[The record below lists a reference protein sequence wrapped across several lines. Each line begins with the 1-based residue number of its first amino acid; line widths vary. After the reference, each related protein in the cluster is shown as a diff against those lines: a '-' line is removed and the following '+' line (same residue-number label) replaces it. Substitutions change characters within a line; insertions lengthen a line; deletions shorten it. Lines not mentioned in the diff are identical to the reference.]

1 MTQEQYLK
9 NLMPPSHRADVI
21 LDTDAY
27 NEVDDQ
33 FAIAYLL
40 RSEKLNPVG
49 ICAAPFLNEKSSSA
63 EDGMQKS
70 HAEIL
75 KLLKLMNREEVVPHV
90 YRGSDRFMRDETD
103 AVDSPAARFIAASAA
118 QYSAEH
124 PLYVVAIGAITNVA
138 AAVLLAPEAMR
149 ENTVIVWLGGHALD
163 WAGQNREFNLRQ
175 DIAAARVV
183 FDCGAPMVLL
193 PCNGVVSSFRTT
205 APELDFWLKGKNPI
219 ATYLAENA
227 EREANGY
234 AAGKP
239 WSRCIWD
246 VTAVAWLLND
256 GERFLNTCQVPAPIP
271 EYDHRWA
278 RDLFRRPIA
287 YVYNVRR
294 DALFEDLFQSLTN
307 TKE

>member
-1 MTQEQYLK
+1 MTQKQYLK

-75 KLLKLMNREEVVPHV
+75 KLLKLMNREDVVPRV

-124 PLYVVAIGAITNVA
+124 P
-138 AAVLLAPEAMR
+138 
-149 ENTVIVWLGGHALD
+149 IV
-163 WAGQNREFNLRQ
+163 
-175 DIAAARVV
+175 
-183 FDCGAPMVLL
+183 
-193 PCNGVVSSFRTT
+193 
-205 APELDFWLKGKNPI
+205 
-219 ATYLAENA
+219 
-227 EREANGY
+227 
-234 AAGKP
+234 
-239 WSRCIWD
+239 
-246 VTAVAWLLND
+246 
-256 GERFLNTCQVPAPIP
+256 
-271 EYDHRWA
+271 
-278 RDLFRRPIA
+278 
-287 YVYNVRR
+287 
-294 DALFEDLFQSLTN
+294 
-307 TKE
+307 